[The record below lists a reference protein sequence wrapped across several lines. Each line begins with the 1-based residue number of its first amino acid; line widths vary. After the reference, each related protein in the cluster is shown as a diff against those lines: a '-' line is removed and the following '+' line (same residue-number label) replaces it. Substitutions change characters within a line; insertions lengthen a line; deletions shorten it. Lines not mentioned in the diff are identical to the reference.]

1 MKKYTLYIAFL
12 MAVIFCGCQNNHSG
26 VIDGV
31 IMNANGEKL
40 ILEHLS
46 AGMPVVIDTVALNES
61 GKFSFKPELEK
72 GGPDYFSLRIG
83 NQSIPL
89 AFDTLAQPI
98 HITADF
104 KRFGSDYSVGDN
116 ALNALLKEAAQEGN
130 KLRRSVLEANAAFND
145 RKITNQVTTASQSSS
160 KTTRLQSLRNIS
172 MLTHRTL

>member
-1 MKKYTLYIAFL
+1 MTVLTDLAGT
-12 MAVIFCGCQNNHSG
+12 ACGETSVALGYFDG

-116 ALNALLKEAAQEGN
+116 ALNALLKLSTRAFACSGVR
-130 KLRRSVLEANAAFND
+130 LMSLEALLF
-145 RKITNQVTTASQSSS
+145 
-160 KTTRLQSLRNIS
+160 KTSI
-172 MLTHRTL
+172 